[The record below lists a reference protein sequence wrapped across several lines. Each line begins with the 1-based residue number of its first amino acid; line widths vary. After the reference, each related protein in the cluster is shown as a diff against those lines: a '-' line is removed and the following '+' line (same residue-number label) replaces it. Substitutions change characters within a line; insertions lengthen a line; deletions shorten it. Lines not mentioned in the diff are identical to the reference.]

1 MTEPTAEP
9 DKTIEPAA
17 EPAEE
22 AKKSSGLFK
31 GCILPLLVIV
41 VSVVVMLQTCSG
53 GGNRETS
60 ADDARIHGRDICRDA
75 VKNGLKAPSTAKFSS
90 EDVSVNDQGTMFHVK
105 VSGIVEAENSFGG
118 MVGYDFTCSANVPK
132 KDGEVTGKVTSM
144 TER

>member
-41 VSVVVMLQTCSG
+41 VSVVVMLQTLSL
-53 GGNRETS
+53 
-60 ADDARIHGRDICRDA
+60 IHI
-75 VKNGLKAPSTAKFSS
+75 
-90 EDVSVNDQGTMFHVK
+90 
-105 VSGIVEAENSFGG
+105 
-118 MVGYDFTCSANVPK
+118 
-132 KDGEVTGKVTSM
+132 
-144 TER
+144 